1 MSRVAV
7 MMTACFLSIAV
18 SASAGDWLDIG
29 DGIRYK
35 KLAIRSA
42 IPADANS
49 PKPVVH
55 FFKID
60 TLKFRLDAATSEQLG
75 KDGVLFIQS
84 GEVNK
89 ISAGKGWIFQMRYL
103 KPQIIPKKEYRPIPD
118 IEMAVEAG
126 PRILADGK
134 IPDGLPADR
143 AERSAIG
150 IDPSGRVMFIVTES
164 YPATLTEFAKIL
176 KGELCYDALILES
189 GDSIGLHA
197 KVDKFEL
204 DIGGS
209 KPIADGIGVF
219 RRDKL
224 ERRKRSPSP

>member
-1 MSRVAV
+1 MSKFAAAMASVFFLL
-7 MMTACFLSIAV
+7 MTA
-18 SASAGDWLDIG
+18 ASSHAGDWRDIG
-29 DGIRYK
+29 DGIQYK
-35 KLAIRSA
+35 KLAIRPVA
-42 IPADANS
+42 PADT
-49 PKPVVH
+49 KPIPIIH

-60 TLKFRLDAATSEQLG
+60 TLKFKLDAVTSEQLG
-75 KDGVLFIQS
+75 KDDILFIQS

-103 KPQIIPKKEYRPIPD
+103 KPQIVTKREYKPIPD

-150 IDPSGRVMFIVTES
+150 IDPSGKVMFAVTENYS
-164 YPATLTEFAKIL
+164 PTPAEFADVL
-176 KGELCYDALILES
+176 KGEVCYDALILES
-189 GDSIGLHA
+189 GNSMELHA
-197 KVDKFEL
+197 KVDKFKL

-219 RRDKL
+219 HRRTL
-224 ERRKRSPSP
+224 ERRKR